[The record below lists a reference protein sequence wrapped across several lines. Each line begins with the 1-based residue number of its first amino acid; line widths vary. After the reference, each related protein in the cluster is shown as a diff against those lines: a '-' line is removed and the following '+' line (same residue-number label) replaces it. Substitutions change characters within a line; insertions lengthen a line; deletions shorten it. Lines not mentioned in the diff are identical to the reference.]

1 MRVSDRW
8 DDEGLVGTGSEY
20 FERRDTGEA
29 TEPPRFVAV
38 ERDVPEVEA
47 APGVWMR
54 PVFGDRLNLSLVRME
69 PGAEAGVHEHDE
81 EQLGIVLEGSCEF
94 TLGDEARTLG
104 TGDVYAAPP
113 FVPHG
118 AVAGPDGCRILD
130 AFSPPREALRELL
143 NRALG
148 SPGIT

>member
-1 MRVSDRW
+1 M
-8 DDEGLVGTGSEY
+8 GTGSGY
-20 FERRDTGEA
+20 FERSSAGEPTG
-29 TEPPRFVAV
+29 PPRFVALD
-38 ERDVPEVEA
+38 RVPEVEA

-69 PGAEAGVHEHDE
+69 PGAEAAVHEHDE

-94 TLGDEARTLG
+94 TLGDEARTLR
-104 TGDVYAAPP
+104 TGDVYVAPP

-118 AVAGPDGCRILD
+118 AMAGPEGCRILD

-143 NRALG
+143 EQALR
-148 SPGIT
+148 SPGTE